1 MDMQAAR
8 TERPTLT
15 MPEAEAGMLRAAYDG
30 AESIL
35 EYGSGGSRVLAA
47 GMAGKRVTSVESDRG
62 WLRRM
67 KRWFAANPPAE
78 STLVNLVWAN
88 IGPTRNWGHPAD
100 LSQWQKFATYLLG
113 VWQRDGFVHPD
124 VVLVDGRFRIGCA
137 LATAFGITRKVTLLF
152 DDYASRG
159 WFAQVEEF
167 LGTPRLVGRMA
178 VFEVAP
184 MAVPPDRLKKIIRF
198 MQRP

>member
-1 MDMQAAR
+1 VD
-8 TERPTLT
+8 
-15 MPEAEAGMLRAAYDG
+15 
-30 AESIL
+30 
-35 EYGSGGSRVLAA
+35 
-47 GMAGKRVTSVESDRG
+47 
-62 WLRRM
+62 
-67 KRWFAANPPAE
+67 
-78 STLVNLVWAN
+78 LVWAN
-88 IGPTRNWGHPAD
+88 IGPTRNWGHPVD
-100 LSQWQKFATYLLG
+100 LSQWQNFASYPLG

-184 MAVPPDRLKKIIRF
+184 MAVPADRLTKIIRF